1 MKAKIL
7 IVEDEALIAE
17 DIRYNLEEL
26 GHTVVGVVMNGD
38 RALDAIANP
47 NIDLVLLDINIKGSL
62 SGIDLAQII
71 KEKYNVP
78 YVFLT
83 ASTDDYT
90 LNKAKNT
97 LPYGYIVKPFNA
109 LDLKV
114 NIDIA
119 LHKFNSENEKRTLS
133 RNYVLDKFNIPLSD
147 REFDLL
153 KAFVTGLSYKE
164 AAETL
169 HISINT
175 VKSYQKRIYQLF
187 EVSSKVE
194 LIKKL
199 G

>member
-7 IVEDEALIAE
+7 IVEDEGLIAE
-17 DIRYNLEEL
+17 DIKYQLEEL
-26 GHTVVGVVMNGD
+26 GHTVFGIVMNGD

-47 NIDLVLLDINIKGSL
+47 NLDLVLLDINIKGSL
-62 SGIDLAQII
+62 SGIDLAKII
-71 KEKYNVP
+71 KEKYKIP

-83 ASTDDYT
+83 ASTDDET

-97 LPYGYIVKPFNA
+97 LPYGYIVKPFNK

-114 NIDIA
+114 NIDVA
-119 LHKFNSENEKRTLS
+119 LHKFNSEKEKLTLS
-133 RNYVLDKFNIPLSD
+133 RNYVLEKFNIPLSD

-164 AAETL
+164 AAEKL
-169 HISINT
+169 HISVNT

-187 EVSSKVE
+187 DVSSKVE
-194 LIKKL
+194 LIKKV

>member
-1 MKAKIL
+1 MKATIL
-7 IVEDEALIAE
+7 IVEDEGLIAE
-17 DIRYNLEEL
+17 DIKFNLEKL
-26 GHTVVGVVMNGD
+26 GHVVSGIVMNGD

-47 NIDLVLLDINIKGSL
+47 DIDLVLLDINIKGSL
-62 SGIDLAQII
+62 SGIDLAEII
-71 KEKYNVP
+71 RTKYRLP
-78 YVFLT
+78 FIFLT

-90 LNKAKNT
+90 LDKAKAT
-97 LPYGYIVKPFNA
+97 LPYGYIVKPFNE

-114 NIDIA
+114 NVDFA
-119 LHKFNSENEKRTLS
+119 LHKFSSENEKRTLS
-133 RNYVLDKFNIPLSD
+133 RSYVSDHFNILLSD

-153 KAFVTGLSYKE
+153 KAFVTGSSYKE

-169 HISINT
+169 HISVNT